1 MQKFLRDLDHFS
13 VWLTRTQTAVANSD
27 SPQSLAEAEQ
37 MLNQHQTIK
46 EEIDRYAPDYSKL
59 KDSGDKVCNNADAS
73 DPQYLFLRERLNAHE
88 QGMYSLF
95 INVFNFKFYI
105 LKILLT
111 KKENDLAMYLA
122 R

>member
-1 MQKFLRDLDHFS
+1 MQMQRRLSGLERDLADIHAKS
-13 VWLTRTQTAVANSD
+13 TCEIMRT
-27 SPQSLAEAEQ
+27 
-37 MLNQHQTIK
+37 
-46 EEIDRYAPDYSKL
+46 
-59 KDSGDKVCNNADAS
+59 
-73 DPQYLFLRERLNAHE
+73 PQYLFLRERLNAHE